1 VPRSIPLISTE
12 SNHVSPDLSNEQQ
25 SSWSGYGVD
34 KQTRQPAQE
43 NRITETET
51 TEITN
56 AKMTVQESIAAADI
70 QNPSDALE
78 FLANVADRA
87 EGRMLPPIRT
97 GLYPNSPSQHSS
109 TVSGQTSTPPAS
121 AGQFSAG
128 SIINYPPLQKGQ
140 INIETLHE
148 LLAR

>member
-1 VPRSIPLISTE
+1 MPRSVPLISTE
-12 SNHVSPDLSNEQQ
+12 SNYVSPDLSHGQQ
-25 SSWSGYGVD
+25 SSWSGYSVD
-34 KQTRQPAQE
+34 QQTRQAPQAQQTAE
-43 NRITETET
+43 TETET
-51 TEITN
+51 DN
-56 AKMTVQESIAAADI
+56 AKMTVRESIAAADI

-78 FLANVADRA
+78 FLAHVADRA

-109 TVSGQTSTPPAS
+109 TISGQTSTPPAS

-128 SIINYPPLQKGQ
+128 SIIDYPPLQKGQ
-140 INIETLHE
+140 INVETLHE